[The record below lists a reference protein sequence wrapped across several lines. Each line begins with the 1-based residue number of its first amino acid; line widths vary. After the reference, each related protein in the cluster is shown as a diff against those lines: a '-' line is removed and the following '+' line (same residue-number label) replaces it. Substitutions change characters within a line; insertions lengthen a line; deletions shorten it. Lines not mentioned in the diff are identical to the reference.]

1 MMLILNIFNVIKVVT
16 MSFIALMRP
25 NEVMVELGSRLQQHR
40 LKQNISQADLA
51 RRLGV
56 SIPTISNLE
65 NGKNTSLETFIGV
78 VFALGLQNE
87 LQELFNQPTLTIA
100 ELERLSAKPK
110 RQRVRLS
117 QSKYLLKTSKSKPKA
132 MTVPTSSR
140 AKLWDK
146 NLFKPSK
153 ESND

>member
-1 MMLILNIFNVIKVVT
+1 MMLLYNIKNTLCYTYLMMLILNIFNVIKVVT

-110 RQRVRLS
+110 RQRARSRLNPS
-117 QSKYLLKTSKSKPKA
+117 DKKRFKT
-132 MTVPTSSR
+132 
-140 AKLWDK
+140 DK
-146 NLFKPSK
+146 
-153 ESND
+153 EGNDS